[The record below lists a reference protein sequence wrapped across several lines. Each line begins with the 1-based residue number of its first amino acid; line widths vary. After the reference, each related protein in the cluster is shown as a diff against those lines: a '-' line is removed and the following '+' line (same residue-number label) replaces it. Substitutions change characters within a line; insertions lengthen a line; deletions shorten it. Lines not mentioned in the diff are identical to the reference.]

1 MGKKSK
7 KKKTPVVKFRLSS
20 LGTWC
25 CSTAGTWNLDEDRR
39 FTIYEGQTPDTRGQW
54 FLVERDMTM
63 YPFLL
68 RSLAQ
73 PMTPHFLGACAGL
86 DAALDQKRT
95 ILEPRRKHAHQRL
108 GVSVRA
114 HPGVAVSACGRR

>member
-86 DAALDQKRT
+86 DAALDLADSE
-95 ILEPRRKHAHQRL
+95 IARRRFEGSQR
-108 GVSVRA
+108 VEA
-114 HPGVAVSACGRR
+114 